1 MEVVAVAL
9 ATVTSLMDERADNM
23 DAEPANAPLFCRL
36 LQIRPAE
43 SEGIERLAVVD
54 ETYPEAARP
63 PPERHGDGS
72 SRRMRSVTMRYGIG
86 EELIENDQELRSLV
100 IRQTA
105 LMRELIGKGSEPGEL
120 AVVGTQRYRRSVHR
134 RLLILLPTPCRP
146 RVLKSP

>member
-86 EELIENDQELRSLV
+86 EELIENDQESRSLV

-105 LMRELIGKGSEPGEL
+105 LMRELIGKGSEPVNSPWSAHSVIDALFTEGCSSCCQHP
-120 AVVGTQRYRRSVHR
+120 VGLVY
-134 RLLILLPTPCRP
+134 
-146 RVLKSP
+146 